1 MKFCFAHPKSAML
14 DRWHGAVL
22 ALLAAA
28 LFGASIPSAKL
39 LLGAIGP
46 ATLAGLLYLGAG
58 SGVGAIL
65 TVRACLKT
73 RRAEAPLLGTDW
85 LWLAAI
91 VIAGGL
97 LGPVLL
103 MAGLRVTPATSA
115 ALLLNLENLL
125 TLLIAWLVFHENV
138 DRRVGLGALAIL
150 AGAVLL
156 SWQGDFNAPLAGALA
171 IAGACLA
178 WAIDNNLTRKL
189 AVADPLL
196 IVTVKGLVAG
206 PVTLAIAAALG
217 EPFPAPGLA
226 VAAGAI
232 GALGYGGSL
241 IAFVLALRYLGA
253 ARTGAY
259 FATAPFMGAALAA
272 LWLAEPLTWPLIAA
286 GALMLVGVWLHLT
299 ERHDHFH
306 LHDAMVHQHR
316 HTHDGH
322 HQHSHESGDPPGEP
336 HVHEHVHAPL
346 EHTHPHYPDIHHR
359 HRHSGG

>member
-1 MKFCFAHPKSAML
+1 MP
-14 DRWHGAVL
+14 DRWRGAVL

-28 LFGASIPSAKL
+28 LFGASIPSAKR
-39 LLGAIGP
+39 LLGAIEP
-46 ATLAGLLYLGAG
+46 TALAGLLYLGAG
-58 SGVGAIL
+58 VGVGAIL
-65 TVRACLKT
+65 TVRARLTT
-73 RRAEAPLLGTDW
+73 RRAQAPLPRTDW
-85 LWLAAI
+85 PWLAAI

-97 LGPVLL
+97 MGPILL

-115 ALLLNLENLL
+115 ALLLNLENLF

-150 AGAVLL
+150 IGAVFLA
-156 SWQGDFNAPLAGALA
+156 WQGDFSTPQAGALA

-196 IVTVKGLVAG
+196 LVTVKGLVAG

-217 EPFPAPGLA
+217 ESFPAPGLA
-226 VAAGAI
+226 AAAGAI
-232 GALGYGGSL
+232 GAIGYGGSL
-241 IAFVLALRYLGA
+241 IAFVLALRQLGA

-259 FATAPFMGAALAA
+259 FATAPFVGAVLAV
-272 LWLAEPLTWPLIAA
+272 LWLAEPLTWQLSMA

-306 LHDAMVHQHR
+306 LHDALIHQHR
-316 HTHDGH
+316 HSHDEH
-322 HQHSHESGDPPGEP
+322 HQHPHEPNDPPGEP

-359 HRHSGG
+359 HRHSDG